1 MCLTYR
7 GPQTSEE
14 FLMHHFFSWRKDP
27 GLLERLWVIWREQ
40 LRMAMNT
47 LAGTRAVSHTNTHT
61 HTHTHTHPDSQSC
74 MCTCLHMYA
83 CMVSP
88 PIVRQ
93 VYLFFFTPSIYLKI
107 IALFF
112 FISFLCQGAFTPV
125 CWLVGQLVIF
135 VYLFIIHFCLF
146 LREQLING
154 YTWTYFCLL
163 AGLSAGLHKKSTE
176 QISMKT
182 GSGIGVSPK

>member
-1 MCLTYR
+1 MFDLQRAADLR
-7 GPQTSEE
+7 GVFNASFF
-14 FLMHHFFSWRKDP
+14 FLKKRP
-27 GLLERLWVIWREQ
+27 GAVRASLGDLERAAE
-40 LRMAMNT
+40 N
-47 LAGTRAVSHTNTHT
+47 GNEHTCWHSCCLSYKHTHT

-154 YTWTYFCLL
+154 YT
-163 AGLSAGLHKKSTE
+163 
-176 QISMKT
+176 
-182 GSGIGVSPK
+182 